1 MSSVAKASTWMA
13 LGTISS
19 RITGVIRSIAV
30 IAAIGFGTFADAYS
44 IANSL
49 PTIVYVVVV
58 GGAINSVFVP
68 QLVRHMK
75 NDADK
80 GVSYTNKLLTLVG
93 LILFSLTVVAV
104 ILAPLI
110 VGIYAPN
117 NWSEETLNQSIFFAR
132 LLLPQIFF
140 YGLYTVLQQVLNSKD
155 HFALPMFAPILNNLV
170 MIATA
175 LLFIYVSHD
184 NLANNIYTTSDMTLL
199 GIGTTLGV
207 MLQALSLI
215 PALRLIKYKFS
226 LNFKF
231 KNAGLTT
238 AGHLAFWTIGYVIV
252 NQITYA
258 FITRL
263 AAGANSLENSIGF
276 TSYQNAFLTFI
287 LPHSV
292 IAVSIVT
299 ALLPKFSDLANSV
312 QINKLSNSIN
322 KATLSLITLLLPI
335 SVIMFFIGQPLAQLL
350 FARGAATIAEA
361 RSTGFL
367 LSIFVIG
374 LVPFSLFYLLLRG
387 FYALEDTKTPFF
399 INIIL
404 NIINLFVAIY
414 FFNNLDEEFKVAG
427 LVIGYVASYV
437 LTTPL
442 LWIFL
447 NQKGLN
453 LKSWNLIKDAFKP
466 VFASFIML
474 ISLFVIGSSFSIF
487 DYTSTNSALL
497 QVIIWGISGSI
508 IYFVLSFI
516 FKIKLITNY
525 ASKIFK

>member
-1 MSSVAKASTWMA
+1 
-13 LGTISS
+13 
-19 RITGVIRSIAV
+19 
-30 IAAIGFGTFADAYS
+30 
-44 IANSL
+44 
-49 PTIVYVVVV
+49 
-58 GGAINSVFVP
+58 
-68 QLVRHMK
+68 
-75 NDADK
+75 
-80 GVSYTNKLLTLVG
+80 
-93 LILFSLTVVAV
+93 
-104 ILAPLI
+104 
-110 VGIYAPN
+110 
-117 NWSEETLNQSIFFAR
+117 
-132 LLLPQIFF
+132 
-140 YGLYTVLQQVLNSKD
+140 
-155 HFALPMFAPILNNLV
+155 MFAPILNNLV
-170 MIATA
+170 MISTA

-184 NLANNIYTTSDMTLL
+184 NLKNNIYTTSDMTLL

-207 MLQALSLI
+207 MFQALSLI
-215 PALRLIKYKFS
+215 PALRLIKYRFS
-226 LNFKF
+226 FNFKF

-238 AGHLAFWTIGYVIV
+238 AGHLAFWTIGYVII

-322 KATLSLITLLLPI
+322 QATLSLITLLLPI

-387 FYALEDTKTPFF
+387 FYAMEDTKTPFF

-404 NIINLFVAIY
+404 NVINLFVAIY
-414 FFNNLDEEFKVAG
+414 FFNNLSEEFKVAG
-427 LVIGYVASYV
+427 LVIGYVSSYL

-442 LWIFL
+442 LWVFL
-447 NQKGLN
+447 NRKGLN
-453 LKSWNLIKDAFKP
+453 LKSGRLFIDALKP
-466 VFASFIML
+466 IFASFLML
-474 ISLFVIGSSFSIF
+474 IALFVIGDSFAVFNS
-487 DYTSTNSALL
+487 TSTSSALI

-516 FKIKLITNY
+516 FRIKLITNY

>member
-1 MSSVAKASTWMA
+1 MTSVAKASTWMA
-13 LGTISS
+13 IGTISS

-68 QLVRHMK
+68 QLVRHIK
-75 NDADK
+75 NDPDK

-93 LILFSLTVVAV
+93 LILFLLTFLAV
-104 ILAPLI
+104 IFAPLI
-110 VGIYAPN
+110 VNIYAPN
-117 NWSEETLNQSIFFAR
+117 NWSQETLNQSIFFAR

-170 MIATA
+170 MITTA
-175 LLFIYVSHD
+175 LLFIFVSHD
-184 NLANNIYTTSDMTLL
+184 NLENNIYTNSDMTLL
-199 GIGTTLGV
+199 GVGTTLGV
-207 MLQALSLI
+207 MFQALSLI
-215 PALRLIKYKFS
+215 PALKLIKYKFS

-263 AAGANSLENSIGF
+263 AAGANSLENSVGF

-322 KATLSLITLLLPI
+322 QATLSLITLLLPI

-350 FARGAATIAEA
+350 FARGAASIDEA

-387 FYALEDTKTPFF
+387 FYAMEDTKTPFF

-404 NIINLFVAIY
+404 NLINLFVAIY
-414 FFNNLDEEFKVAG
+414 FFNNLSEEFKVAG
-427 LVIGYVASYV
+427 LVIGYVTSYFM
-437 LTTPL
+437 TTPI

-447 NQKGLN
+447 NRKGLKLRTFN
-453 LKSWNLIKDAFKP
+453 LLKEALKP
-466 VFASFIML
+466 IFASL
-474 ISLFVIGSSFSIF
+474 IVLIVLYLIGNNLSVFNS
-487 DYTSTNSALL
+487 TSTSSSLI
-497 QVIIWGISGSI
+497 QVIIWGVSGSI
-508 IYFVLSFI
+508 IYFVLSLI
-516 FKIKLITNY
+516 LKIKLITNY
-525 ASKIFK
+525 TSKIFK